1 MALDSVNLAT
11 SSFLPQHH
19 DLASLK
25 RAATDCRGC
34 DLFRRATHTVFGQG
48 PAHANVIFV
57 GEQPGEQEDKAG
69 LPFVGPAGQLLSTCM
84 EEAGINRAAVYL
96 TNAVKHFKWEPR
108 GKRRIHE
115 KPNLT
120 EVRACRPW
128 LNAEIEAIH
137 PLLIVCLGATA
148 AQALLGPHF
157 RVTQSRGKIQSV
169 TGHPPILATIHP
181 SAILR
186 ARTDGDREQQR
197 KAFVDDLI
205 VVRKALSKR
214 KSSKLNPADAQTGSL
229 G

>member
-1 MALDSVNLAT
+1 
-11 SSFLPQHH
+11 
-19 DLASLK
+19 
-25 RAATDCRGC
+25 
-34 DLFRRATHTVFGQG
+34 
-48 PAHANVIFV
+48 
-57 GEQPGEQEDKAG
+57 
-69 LPFVGPAGQLLSTCM
+69 
-84 EEAGINRAAVYL
+84 
-96 TNAVKHFKWEPR
+96 
-108 GKRRIHE
+108 
-115 KPNLT
+115 
-120 EVRACRPW
+120 
-128 LNAEIEAIH
+128 
-137 PLLIVCLGATA
+137 VCLGATA

-186 ARTDGDREQQR
+186 ARTDDDREQQR